1 MSLQRWGKCLLAATL
16 ALAVRP
22 GALRADVTGSILG
35 NAHDSTGAM
44 VSVHVAAI
52 NVQTN
57 LRQETV
63 TDQGGEYCLLSVIVV
78 NVFPP
83 EGHRRV
89 NGPGREGGQG
99 QDAGPF
105 GGSGDGLQDDC
116 FAFPP
121 FFLLLVG

>member
-1 MSLQRWGKCLLAATL
+1 
-16 ALAVRP
+16 
-22 GALRADVTGSILG
+22 
-35 NAHDSTGAM
+35 
-44 VSVHVAAI
+44 
-52 NVQTN
+52 
-57 LRQETV
+57 
-63 TDQGGEYCLLSVIVV
+63 LLSVIVV

-121 FFLLLVG
+121 SFEAGVGGACTSSAGRISWPASLTSRIMGASLRKPDQRGGDKAF